1 MVANLEA
8 TIEDLYAVKGKAEIV
23 NGEIVH
29 MSPTG
34 AAPNYAAS
42 EIFVS
47 LREYSKRTK
56 TGYAIGDNAAF
67 HVKLPNRKSF
77 SPDAAYH
84 MGEWTGMKFFEG
96 APVFAVE
103 VRSEGDLDQPANER
117 WPRSAQTILRR
128 ARW

>member
-8 TIEDLYAVKGKAEIV
+8 TIEDLYRVPGKAEIV

-56 TGYAIGDNAAF
+56 RGYAISDNAAF
-67 HVKLPNRKSF
+67 HVDPLGLGLCLFGFRLPNF
-77 SPDAAYH
+77 PNHGDASALKVRRGRH
-84 MGEWTGMKFFEG
+84 
-96 APVFAVE
+96 AP
-103 VRSEGDLDQPANER
+103 S
-117 WPRSAQTILRR
+117 
-128 ARW
+128 